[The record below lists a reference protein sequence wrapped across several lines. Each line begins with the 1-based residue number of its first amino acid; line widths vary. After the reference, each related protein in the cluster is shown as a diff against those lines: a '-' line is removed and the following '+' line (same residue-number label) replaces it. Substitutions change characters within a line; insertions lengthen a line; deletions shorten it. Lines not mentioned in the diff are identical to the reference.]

1 MGIGLSGM
9 ISGLDTDAIVKA
21 MVGSQTNKK
30 NKISGN
36 IQTNKWTTEAWSGLN
51 KKIYNFYT
59 SFASKLRL
67 KSSYMTKSASSSDE
81 KAVKVSATSSAAA
94 GSHTLEV
101 KALASSQYV
110 TGSRIAGTTEYN
122 AGSRLSAIDSSLVG
136 TTITITG
143 NAGSAKEKVVDF
155 KIDEKTTIADFNKAM
170 KDAGLTASYD
180 SNQRRF
186 FISSA
191 ESGTNNKFTITS
203 SKLTADST
211 SAFYDIARTVDSTKL
226 EGGELT
232 AYNNAIDTISA
243 KSDLLSTVTAGGF
256 DPAAATD
263 DEKELFD
270 AIKTVKSIA
279 VNQQAEKEAVEY
291 VKNKENAALADLT
304 NGEITFDKDGTSFKM
319 ADIVAEVRT
328 KIPSY
333 DEREAE
339 LAERAAKLTDYETY
353 KAAEGDDKTEDEY
366 NEALEEYNRDL
377 DKYHSDFN
385 KAVKAELY
393 NTEGY
398 REHYDEEVADVAI
411 LNKETPS
418 AGVAAVTSSID
429 AALATMAA
437 SGRELGALSSLGL
450 GEIDGS
456 AKSETV
462 DGNGNK
468 SMVVVAAS
476 DSEVVLDGATMT
488 GSGNTVSV
496 NGLTIDVIAET
507 TEPVTISVT
516 KDTDSIYNTVKEA
529 LTEYNKLLDEMNEL
543 YYADSART
551 YKPLTD
557 EQKESM
563 SEKEIEN
570 WENKIKS
577 ALLRNDSSLGSLLSA
592 MRTSLQSSVTTESGN
607 TYSLASFGISTGIY
621 TERGKLHIYGD
632 SDDNTFA
639 TYDDRLKK
647 ALAENP
653 DDVMEALSGIFGNL
667 YNTMSDKC
675 AKTTLSSALTFY
687 NDKQYKKDLTAYEK
701 QLSTME
707 EKIAKLE
714 ERYYKQFTAMEKA
727 MATLQSQTASLS
739 NMLGLNNNQNK

>member
-67 KSSYMTKSASSSDE
+67 KSSYMTKSASSSNE

-94 GSHTLEV
+94 GSHTMEV
-101 KALASSQYV
+101 KTLASSQYV
-110 TGSRIAGTTEYN
+110 TGSRIAGNTSYT
-122 AGSRLSAIDSSLVG
+122 AASRLSSIDSGLVG

-143 NAGSAKEKVVDF
+143 NAGSDKEKIVDF

-180 SNQRRF
+180 ENQRRF

-203 SKLTADST
+203 SKLTDDST

-226 EGGELT
+226 EGGELS
-232 AYNNAIDTISA
+232 AFNEAIDTVSA
-243 KSDLLSTVTAGGF
+243 KSDLLSTVIAAGF
-256 DPAAATD
+256 DYDNATE
-263 DEKELFD
+263 DEQKVFD
-270 AIKTVKSIA
+270 AINTIKTTA
-279 VNQQAEKEAVEY
+279 ANQQAEKEAKEY
-291 VKNKENAALADLT
+291 VDAKEAAALADLT
-304 NGEITFDKDGTSFKM
+304 NGTITFDKDGATFAM
-319 ADIVAEVRT
+319 ADIVTEVRNN
-328 KIPSY
+328 IPNFDDRKAAL
-333 DEREAE
+333 DERQAT
-339 LAERAAKLTDYETY
+339 LVDFDTY
-353 KAAEGDDKTEDEY
+353 KAVEGNEDKTEDDY
-366 NEALEEYNRDL
+366 NAALEEYNTDL
-377 DKYHSDFN
+377 DKYNSDFN
-385 KAVKAELY
+385 KAVKLQLY

-398 REHYDEEVADVAI
+398 KEHYNEEIAETAV
-411 LNKETPS
+411 LNKATPT
-418 AGVAAVTSSID
+418 AEMEAIANKID
-429 AALATMAA
+429 NALSTMAS
-437 SGRELGALSSLGL
+437 SGREVGALSSLGL
-450 GEIDGS
+450 GEIDGT
-456 AKSETV
+456 AKSETT
-462 DGNGNK
+462 DAYGNK
-468 SMVVVAAS
+468 SMVVVEAS
-476 DSEVVLDGATMT
+476 DSEIVLDGATMR
-488 GSGNTVSV
+488 GNGNTVSV

-543 YYADSART
+543 YYADSARN

-570 WENKIKS
+570 WENKIKG

-592 MRTSLQSSVTTESGN
+592 MRTSLQGSVTTESGKS
-607 TYSLASFGISTGIY
+607 YSLASFGISTGIY

-632 SDDNTFA
+632 SDDNTYA

-667 YNTMSDKC
+667 YTTMSDKC
-675 AKTTLSSALTFY
+675 AKTSLSSALTFY
-687 NDKQYKKDLTAYEK
+687 NDKQYKKDLTTYEK

-707 EKIAKLE
+707 DKIAKLE

-739 NMLGLNNNQNK
+739 NMLGLNNNQK